1 VNPRKSERSTA
12 PQIVIYL
19 AGNTQ
24 IMPLKGETA
33 EISWPPVVEQYS
45 SVLKGQKLF
54 LFPHDIK
61 C

>member
-45 SVLKGQKLF
+45 SVLKGQK
-54 LFPHDIK
+54 
-61 C
+61 